1 MQASTSRRSS
11 SVRLST
17 HALSAALL
25 AALALSGCKAPGEV
39 DSSATQNTVVGQVKG
54 ESHIRADQ
62 ADKEAADT
70 AAAAGPATDAANAA
84 ASAPAAPMPEAGLSK
99 PAEPAKRIVEPKA
112 LTADYAAASGN
123 ATQSIDL
130 AVVTGS
136 RTNAR
141 GREDRRALMKMAPIA
156 TAAPAMGIAPPPAPQ
171 YFSQPTNT
179 EKYAE
184 REDNP
189 VLRASEQPLS
199 TFSIDVDTG
208 SYSNVR
214 RMLNDGQR
222 PPADA
227 VRAEEFINYFNYG
240 HAGPTSLAT
249 PFKVS
254 TELAPAPWNAQ
265 RQLLMIGIKG
275 YDVPKQTLPPANLVF
290 LIDTSGSME
299 SPDKLPLLKSAFS
312 MLTKQLRK
320 QDRISIVVYAG
331 AAGLVL
337 PPTPGDRQQDILDAL
352 DRLQA
357 GGSTNGGDGIRL
369 AYATAKQNFVKNGVN
384 RVILA
389 TDGDFNVG
397 TVDNNALET
406 LVADQRK
413 SGIALTTLGFGTGN
427 YNDQLSE
434 KLADVG
440 DGNHAYIDTLQ
451 EARKVLVEE
460 MGSTLLTIARDVK
473 IQIEFNPAQVAE
485 YRLIGYENRLLKRE
499 DFSNDKV
506 DAGDI
511 GAGHEVTALYEI
523 TPVGSKATRLPALRY
538 GEKTA
543 AVDGKEG
550 EIANLKLRYKRPG
563 EDRSQLIETPILTS
577 GLRTVASE
585 PMRMAASVA
594 AFADALRGG
603 SQYDGWG
610 WGWDQILA
618 NTRSVRLDDRW
629 GQRAEFVRLVERA
642 KSQIGE
648 LKPANGVAI
657 SN

>member
-1 MQASTSRRSS
+1 MSAA
-11 SVRLST
+11 VRPHSPRLAV
-17 HALSAALL
+17 HCLSAALL
-25 AALALSGCKAPGEV
+25 AALALAGCQSTGSTADAKA
-39 DSSATQNTVVGQVKG
+39 DTQAIA
-54 ESHIRADQ
+54 EAP
-62 ADKEAADT
+62 APAEAAPVD
-70 AAAAGPATDAANAA
+70 AAASAANAA
-84 ASAPAAPMPEAGLSK
+84 GAPQPTAAPPAKPQSIAPAGA
-99 PAEPAKRIVEPKA
+99 V
-112 LTADYAAASGN
+112 AD
-123 ATQSIDL
+123 QRL
-130 AVVTGS
+130 EQVVVTGS
-136 RTNAR
+136 RVGAPVAAKAAVA
-141 GREDRRALMKMAPIA
+141 RRAM
-156 TAAPAMGIAPPPAPQ
+156 TVQSVGYGYAAPAPPPPPP
-171 YFSQPTNT
+171 YYSQPANT
-179 EKYAE
+179 EKYAQ

-189 VLRASEQPLS
+189 VQRASEQPLS

-208 SYSNVR
+208 SYANVR
-214 RMLNDGQR
+214 RMLNDGIR

-227 VRAEEFINYFNYG
+227 VRAEEFINYFDYG
-240 HAGPTSLAT
+240 HPAPASRAV

-275 YDVPKQTLPPANLVF
+275 FDVPKQTLPPSNLVF
-290 LIDTSGSME
+290 LIDTSGSMN

-312 MLTKQLRK
+312 MLAKQLRP

-331 AAGLVL
+331 SAGLVL
-337 PPTPGDRQQDILDAL
+337 PPTPGDKQQEILDAL
-352 DRLQA
+352 ERLQA

-369 AYATAKQNFVKNGVN
+369 AYATARQSFIKDGVN

-397 TVDNNALET
+397 TVGTDALET

-413 SGIALTTLGFGTGN
+413 SGIALTTLGFGAGN
-427 YNDQLSE
+427 YNDELSE

-451 EARKVLVEE
+451 EARKVLVQE
-460 MGSTLLTIARDVK
+460 MGSTLMTIARDVK

-499 DFSNDKV
+499 DFANDKV

-523 TPVGSKATRLPALRY
+523 TPVGSKAARLPPLRY
-538 GEKTA
+538 AQAAPAAGAGNGEL
-543 AVDGKEG
+543 
-550 EIANLKLRYKRPG
+550 ANLKLRYKRPG
-563 EDRSQLIETPILTS
+563 EDRSQLIETPILRS
-577 GLRTVASE
+577 GERAAASDSL
-585 PMRMAASVA
+585 RMAAAVA

-610 WGWDQILA
+610 WEQILGA
-618 NTRSVRLDDRW
+618 ARAVKSADPW

-642 KSQIGE
+642 KAQIGE
-648 LKPANGVAI
+648 LKPAAKVAV
-657 SN
+657 SQ

>member
-1 MQASTSRRSS
+1 MTAVRRTPQRRAT
-11 SVRLST
+11 V
-17 HALSAALL
+17 HCLSAALL
-25 AALALSGCKAPGEV
+25 AALALAGCQSTGSPADAKAEAARVGE
-39 DSSATQNTVVGQVKG
+39 APAA
-54 ESHIRADQ
+54 AD
-62 ADKEAADT
+62 AAADT
-70 AAAAGPATDAANAA
+70 A
-84 ASAPAAPMPEAGLSK
+84 
-99 PAEPAKRIVEPKA
+99 
-112 LTADYAAASGN
+112 
-123 ATQSIDL
+123 L
-130 AVVTGS
+130 AQI
-136 RTNAR
+136 
-141 GREDRRALMKMAPIA
+141 P
-156 TAAPAMGIAPPPAPQ
+156 APPPAPPAAPQPAAAGASERRLERVEVTGSRVNARMARQALVEQ
-171 YFSQPTNT
+171 YAPAAAAKVASVGLVAPAPAYYSQPANT

-189 VLRASEQPLS
+189 VQRASEQPLS

-208 SYSNVR
+208 SYANVR
-214 RMLNDGQR
+214 RMLNDGIR

-227 VRAEEFINYFNYG
+227 VRAEEFINYFDYG
-240 HAGPTSLAT
+240 HPAPASRAV

-275 YDVPKQTLPPANLVF
+275 YEVPKRTLPPSNLVF
-290 LIDTSGSME
+290 LIDTSGSMN

-312 MLTKQLRK
+312 MLARQLRP

-331 AAGLVL
+331 SAGLVL

-352 DRLQA
+352 ERLQA

-369 AYATAKQNFVKNGVN
+369 AYATARQAFIKDGVN

-397 TVDNNALET
+397 TVGTDALET

-413 SGIALTTLGFGTGN
+413 SGIALTTLGFGAGN
-427 YNDQLSE
+427 YNDELSE

-451 EARKVLVEE
+451 EARKVLVQE
-460 MGSTLLTIARDVK
+460 MGATLMTIARDVK

-499 DFSNDKV
+499 DFANDKV

-523 TPVGSKATRLPALRY
+523 TPVGSKATRLPPLRY
-538 GEKTA
+538 AQA
-543 AVDGKEG
+543 APAAGGKDG

-563 EDRSQLIETPILTS
+563 EDRSQLIETPILRS
-577 GLRTVASE
+577 GERAAASD
-585 PMRMAASVA
+585 PLRMAAAVA

-610 WGWDQILA
+610 WEQILGA
-618 NTRSVRLDDRW
+618 ARGVKLSDPW

-642 KSQIGE
+642 KAQIGE
-648 LKPANGVAI
+648 LKPAADVAV
-657 SN
+657 SQ